1 MKTIYYPNETRG
13 TADYGWL
20 QANYSFSFANFYNAN
35 REQFGKLRVLNDDII
50 APGKGFGT
58 HPHSNMEIVSIPLS
72 GALAH
77 KDSLGHESII
87 NTGDV
92 QVMSAG
98 TGIKHSEY
106 NPNEDEATNLLQIW
120 LFPDKANIKPRY
132 DQKSFDFSA
141 EDNKFLTV
149 VAPESYNDDNALW
162 IHQDAYFNIATISGS
177 SNLTY
182 EFNNESNL
190 AYLFVISGS
199 VSVKDQTLKSKD
211 ALGIFETNKITINAL
226 KEDARVLV
234 IETPK

>member
-20 QANYSFSFANFYNAN
+20 QANYSFSFANFYDAN

-58 HPHSNMEIVSIPLS
+58 HPHSNMEIVSIPLA

-132 DQKSFDFSA
+132 DQKSFDFNA

-149 VAPESYNDDNALW
+149 VAPESYDDDNALW

-199 VSVKDQTLKSKD
+199 VSVEDQTLKSKD
-211 ALGIFETNKITINAL
+211 ALGIFETNKITVNAL